1 MIVYEY
7 SSFSAVDICSSSV
20 LSGVTK
26 ISGSKILE
34 YPTNNLL
41 ISYDIVSTVNG
52 GSITFP
58 TAASLTTLYGVY
70 WSQAYCEGLSIIRLS

>member
-1 MIVYEY
+1 LIAYAY
-7 SSFSAVDICSSSV
+7 SSFSTVDICASSV

-26 ISGSKILE
+26 ISGSKNTI
-34 YPTNNLL
+34 YPINNLL